1 MTVAMCAMSLN
12 HVILN
17 GGKAAV
23 RDRTSAESFDAVD
36 RN

>member
-1 MTVAMCAMSLN
+1 MSLSD
-12 HVILN
+12 VILN

-23 RDRTSAESFDAVD
+23 RDRTPADSFDAVD